1 MEKIMDIIIIIL
13 AIMLYFIMRANNNL
27 IEFIAYILIMIFMQI
42 INIKNKI

>member
-13 AIMLYFIMRANNNL
+13 AIILYFIMRANNNL